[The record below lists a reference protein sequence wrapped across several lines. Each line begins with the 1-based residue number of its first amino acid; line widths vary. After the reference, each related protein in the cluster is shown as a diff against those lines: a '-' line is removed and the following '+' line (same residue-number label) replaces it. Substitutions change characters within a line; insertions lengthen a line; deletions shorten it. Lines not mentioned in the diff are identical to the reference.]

1 MDLKGKPHISEP
13 YCFKNGMLK
22 DKGSASITQP
32 LAAEDVH
39 RRAACKFVLGV
50 VPLIRAA
57 SNIRN

>member
-1 MDLKGKPHISEP
+1 MLKGK
-13 YCFKNGMLK
+13 GA
-22 DKGSASITQP
+22 ASITQP